1 MCVYLPV
8 MLGNHACMMLSY
20 IQTLVDEHAEM
31 EKRFGISVEKEREA
45 RTYMKGPDH
54 WIHPLA
60 NGGGKGL
67 KLEVRE
73 VDIKPEES
81 VPRVFV

>member
-1 MCVYLPV
+1 MNILKC
-8 MLGNHACMMLSY
+8 SE
-20 IQTLVDEHAEM
+20 T
-31 EKRFGISVEKEREA
+31 EKQFGVSVEKERESRA
-45 RTYMKGPDH
+45 YMKGPDH
-54 WIHPLA
+54 GIHPLA

-73 VDIKPEES
+73 VDLKPVES